1 MAIQKNSK
9 LIVIAIIGI
18 LTLSFLAEPARANEN
33 TKIYVVFTS
42 SGLQN
47 ECRIYPIYHPDA
59 KIMTNEEVLEE
70 LKERCKGVEFVV
82 ANIRDQRKVIANIR
96 EQRGSLDGVLFFGHP
111 SDELTSIELPVIAV
125 YPLWGQWQYPF
136 FHGYNGYK
144 GKKVLKSVLPVVPDK
159 DGSVYTYRLEDI
171 AGKIK
176 SIQAISKMNGLRVLV
191 VTDNPVLGDYEP
203 TRLQTGPARED
214 REEYER
220 IYLKNLEETFGTV
233 LVTIPQKELFERI
246 NRIDQKEAEKV
257 ARKWINEAE
266 GIKGT
271 NEFQIIRS
279 AKLYLSMKELM
290 EKYNAQ
296 AITTEGYCHFQPRGE
311 GCGNLEGMPLGIPS
325 QGLPASQFF
334 TDGIVAT
341 SETLID
347 GLITQQLGLYITGRA
362 GFCGDYLIDP
372 YTEIAIIGHC
382 ELPINP
388 YGDDRK
394 APYIIRNLPL
404 WEENKGGACVQV
416 NLPIGETVTVAKIS
430 MRHKKICVFTGKTVN
445 GEDFFKHWNDLLCRT
460 KLAIKTN
467 VKALSENIDWET
479 FGNHRV
485 AFYGDFRQIFKN
497 LGYLIGFEVIDVDK

>member
-1 MAIQKNSK
+1 MSIQKNSK
-9 LIVIAIIGI
+9 LLFIAIIGV
-18 LTLSFLAEPARANEN
+18 LTSMLLSEPARANEN
-33 TKIYVVFTS
+33 TKICVVFTS

-59 KIMTNEEVLEE
+59 KIMTNEKMLEE
-70 LKERCKGVEFVV
+70 LKEKCKGVEFVV
-82 ANIRDQRKVIANIR
+82 SNIRDQQKVIANIKTQQ
-96 EQRGSLDGVLFFGHP
+96 ESLDGVLFFGHP
-111 SDELTSIELPVIAV
+111 SDELTSIELPMIAV

-136 FHGYNGYK
+136 FHGYK
-144 GKKVLKSVLPVVPDK
+144 GKKVLTSVLPVVPDK
-159 DGSVYTYRLEDI
+159 DESIYTSRLKDI
-171 AGKIK
+171 VGKIEL
-176 SIQAISKMNGLRVLV
+176 IQAISKMKDLRVLV

-203 TRLQTGPARED
+203 TGLQTGPARED

-233 LVTIPQKELFERI
+233 LVPIPQKELFERI
-246 NRIDQKEAEKV
+246 DKIDQKEAEEV

-271 NEFQIIRS
+271 NEAQIVRS
-279 AKLYLSMKELM
+279 ARLYLSMKELM
-290 EKYNAQ
+290 EKYNTQ
-296 AITTEGYCHFQPRGE
+296 AITTEGYCHFQPKGE
-311 GCGNLEGMPLGIPS
+311 GCGNLEGYPEGIPS
-325 QGLPASQFF
+325 QGLPASQLF

-347 GLITQQLGLYITGRA
+347 GLITQQLGLYIKGRV

-372 YTEIAIIGHC
+372 FTGVAIIGHC

-416 NLPIGETVTVAKIS
+416 DLPIGEIVTVAKIS
-430 MRHKKICVFTGKTVN
+430 IHQKKICVFTGKTVN
-445 GEDFFKHWNDLLCRT
+445 GEDFFEDWNDLLCRT

-467 VKALSENIDWET
+467 AKALAENIDCKT

-485 AFYGDFRQIFKN
+485 AFYGDFRQIFKD
-497 LGYLIGFEVIDVDK
+497 LGSLIGFEVVEVDR

>member
-9 LIVIAIIGI
+9 LVVIAIIGL
-18 LTLSFLAEPARANEN
+18 LTFVLLSEPVRANEN

-59 KIMTNEEVLEE
+59 KIMTNEEILGKLEE
-70 LKERCKGVEFVV
+70 RCEDVEFVV
-82 ANIRDQRKVIANIR
+82 ANTRDQQKVIKNIR
-96 EQRGSLDGVLFFGHP
+96 EKRESLDGVLFFGRP
-111 SDELTSIELPVIAV
+111 SDALTSVELPMIAV
-125 YPLWGQWQYPF
+125 HPLWGQWQHPF
-136 FHGYNGYK
+136 FHGYK
-144 GKKVLKSVLPVVPDK
+144 GKKILTSVLPVVPDK
-159 DGSVYTYRLEDI
+159 DESAYTSRLEDI
-171 AGKIK
+171 VGKIK
-176 SIQAISKMNGLRVLV
+176 LIQAISKMQDLRVLV

-203 TRLQTGPARED
+203 TGLQTGPTRED
-214 REEYER
+214 REKYER
-220 IYLKNLEETFGTV
+220 IYLKNLKETFGTV
-233 LVTIPQKELFERI
+233 LVNTPQKELFERI
-246 NRIDQKEAEKV
+246 NKIEQKEAEEV

-271 NEFQIIRS
+271 NEVQIVRS
-279 AKLYLSMKELM
+279 ARLYLSMKELM
-290 EKYNAQ
+290 KKYNTQ
-296 AITTEGYCHFQPRGE
+296 AITTEGYCHFQPKGE
-311 GCGNLEGMPLGIPS
+311 GCGNLDGIPDGIPS
-325 QGLPASQFF
+325 QGLPASQLF
-334 TDGIVAT
+334 TDGIIAT

-347 GLITQQLGLYITGRA
+347 GLLTQQLGLYITGRA

-382 ELPINP
+382 ELPLNP

-416 NLPIGETVTVAKIS
+416 NLPVGETVTVAIIS
-430 MRHKKICVFTGKTVN
+430 MHQKEICVFTGKTVN
-445 GEDFFKHWNDLLCRT
+445 GENFFKDWDDLLCRT

-467 VKALSENIDWET
+467 AKALAENIDCKT

-485 AFYGDFRQIFKN
+485 AFYGDFRQIFKD
-497 LGYLIGFEVIDVDK
+497 LGNLIGFEVIEIDR